1 MQDTRWGSVYSML
14 NRFVVIRPHVTAAN
28 GFGDGVLALVPSA
41 LEDGT
46 LKVLL
51 EILSQ
56 VHKVSMILQREDQ
69 LVSLAHA
76 RSFFDKLIIKIPS
89 FAEYLGPDANIIHMP
104 IFEKAVIKVQ
114 KGNETSLTKDEKT
127 ALLPFR
133 KNVSDIGTSQ
143 EETKNNDDINEFE
156 ASYNEINELKKRKID
171 DFVSKYISLDNI
183 EPTSNAAERLF
194 SRAKLYSSDR
204 RKRTTPYHFEL
215 LLMLWYNK
223 AYWDETTVDAAIN
236 MVDPAIVVQAD
247 ENEDEA

>member
-1 MQDTRWGSVYSML
+1 M
-14 NRFVVIRPHVTAAN
+14 
-28 GFGDGVLALVPSA
+28 
-41 LEDGT
+41 
-46 LKVLL
+46 
-51 EILSQ
+51 
-56 VHKVSMILQREDQ
+56 
-69 LVSLAHA
+69 
-76 RSFFDKLIIKIPS
+76 
-89 FAEYLGPDANIIHMP
+89 
-104 IFEKAVIKVQ
+104 
-114 KGNETSLTKDEKT
+114 
-127 ALLPFR
+127 PFR

-223 AYWDETTVDAAIN
+223 AHWDASTVEKAIN
-236 MVDPAIVVQAD
+236 FIDPPNFVQAD
-247 ENEDEA
+247 EDEDDA

>member
-1 MQDTRWGSVYSML
+1 
-14 NRFVVIRPHVTAAN
+14 
-28 GFGDGVLALVPSA
+28 
-41 LEDGT
+41 
-46 LKVLL
+46 
-51 EILSQ
+51 
-56 VHKVSMILQREDQ
+56 
-69 LVSLAHA
+69 
-76 RSFFDKLIIKIPS
+76 
-89 FAEYLGPDANIIHMP
+89 MP

-204 RKRTTPYHFEL
+204 KKEQHRIIK
-215 LLMLWYNK
+215 
-223 AYWDETTVDAAIN
+223 
-236 MVDPAIVVQAD
+236 QA
-247 ENEDEA
+247 